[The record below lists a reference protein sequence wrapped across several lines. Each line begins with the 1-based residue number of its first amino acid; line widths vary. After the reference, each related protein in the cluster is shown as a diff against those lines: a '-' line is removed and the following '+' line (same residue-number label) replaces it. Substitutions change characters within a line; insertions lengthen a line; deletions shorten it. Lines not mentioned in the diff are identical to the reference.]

1 MYDLQKSSTST
12 LPLGQGPSQVL
23 TENGETYLA
32 FHHTRTDKGCNLRAY
47 VPAVTGS
54 LQCSMD
60 KQSSDGKAMLLK
72 YVTSYVAKCHDVVTT
87 QQLYSE
93 DLCAYQAAR
102 SFLNNMHPL
111 EPEMILQL
119 ISMKIAWTNPRTKVF
134 TAVTPEQT
142 EHKIYLK
149 YLGRPNEEEVMTF
162 LHWLREYD
170 HEKKKN
176 PETVQGW

>member
-102 SFLNNMHPL
+102 SFLKRCVL
-111 EPEMILQL
+111 VKLCCVLQ
-119 ISMKIAWTNPRTKVF
+119 IPGCVSMKLCCVSIILCCVSMTLCCVSIILSSVWIIMCCASTIPCCVSITVF
-134 TAVTPEQT
+134 C
-142 EHKIYLK
+142 
-149 YLGRPNEEEVMTF
+149 
-162 LHWLREYD
+162 
-170 HEKKKN
+170 
-176 PETVQGW
+176 VQIILCCV